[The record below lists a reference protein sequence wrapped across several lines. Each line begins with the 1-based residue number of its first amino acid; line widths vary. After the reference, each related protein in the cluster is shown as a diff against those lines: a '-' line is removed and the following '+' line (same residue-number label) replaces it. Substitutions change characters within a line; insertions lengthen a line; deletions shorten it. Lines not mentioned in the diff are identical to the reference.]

1 MSEDLN
7 RLNDLRKEIV
17 ERFETIEKIIKQ
29 GDEESLSIL
38 SDISY
43 ALSKLDEAVT
53 KLRDRIG

>member
-17 ERFETIEKIIKQ
+17 ERFETIEKIIKK